1 MKNAMPLY
9 LDYNATTPI
18 DPRVLEVMIDVYK
31 NHYGNA
37 SSRTHQ
43 FGMEAKRLVNQAR
56 QSVAHI
62 LDIDPTEVV
71 FTSGAT
77 ESDNLAIL
85 GLAKWGKENGKMHI
99 ISTPIEHKAVLEPLH
114 YLASQGFEI
123 DLVPVGYSG
132 RVDADEVIRRIR
144 SDTLLVSVMHVNNET
159 GIIQPVDIIGSALAD
174 TDIFFHIDAAQSF
187 GKLVEELRNTKYD
200 LLSVSGHKI
209 YGPQGI
215 GVLITRRKKYR
226 KPPLEPLMHGGGQEG
241 GLRPGTLPVA
251 LIVGLGKAA
260 ELAAKEYRDRDA
272 HNRKIRE
279 LILEKLKEV
288 EHILI
293 GDQNHVISHTISV
306 AFPGKDSEA
315 MMLQLK
321 DKVAISNGSACT
333 SHSYEPSHVLSAMGL
348 DRALIESTVRISWGA
363 SITPDLCDTLDFVIF

>member
-1 MKNAMPLY
+1 MSNTMPLY
-9 LDYNATTPI
+9 LDYNATTPV
-18 DPRVLEVMIDVYK
+18 DPRVLEVMIDIYK

-43 FGMEAKRLVNQAR
+43 FGMEAKKLVNQAR
-56 QSVAHI
+56 QSIAKI
-62 LDIDPTEVV
+62 LDIEPTEVI

-123 DLVPVGYSG
+123 DLVPVGSSG
-132 RVDADEVIRRIR
+132 RVDADEVTGRIR
-144 SDTLLVSVMHVNNET
+144 ADTLLVSVMHVNNET
-159 GIIQPVDIIGSALAD
+159 GIIQPVDKIGAALAG

-187 GKLVEELRNTKYD
+187 GKLVEELRNIKYD

-215 GVLITRRKKYR
+215 GALITRRNKYH
-226 KPPLEPLMHGGGQEG
+226 KPPLEPLMRGGGQEG
-241 GLRPGTLPVA
+241 GMRPGTLPVA
-251 LIVGLGKAA
+251 LIAGLGKAA
-260 ELAAKEYRDRDA
+260 EIAGNEYRDRDA
-272 HNRKIRE
+272 HNRKIRQA
-279 LILEKLKEV
+279 ILDKLQKV
-288 EHILI
+288 EHVFI

-306 AFPGKDSEA
+306 AFPERDSEA
-315 MMLQLK
+315 LMLQLK
-321 DKVAISNGSACT
+321 DKIAISNGSACT
-333 SHSYEPSHVLSAMGL
+333 SHSYEPSHVLSAMGM
-348 DRALIESTVRISWGA
+348 DRDLIESTVRISWGV
-363 SITPDLCDTLDFVIF
+363 SIIPDSFAKFDFIIS